1 MSRPGRTKSTDAD
14 GLSRVDRWE
23 RRTEWPL
30 AATALAFLLAFAWP
44 ILDESLDG
52 AWREV
57 CRYVDYGAWIVFV
70 LDYLVRLTL
79 AERRLHYASR
89 HVLDLLVLA
98 LPVLRPL
105 RLLRVIMLLRVI
117 NRRAAQSLRGRVAI
131 YVSATAA
138 LVVFCSALAEL
149 DAERHHHLA
158 TINTFGESLWWS
170 ITTMTTVGY
179 GDYRPVTTEGKFVA
193 AGLMLGGIALLG
205 VVTASIASWLIDAVR
220 EVEAESQAATRAD
233 IARLH
238 AELVALRV
246 ELAQVRGG
254 PDARA

>member
-1 MSRPGRTKSTDAD
+1 MSMAAAP
-14 GLSRVDRWE
+14 SRVARWE
-23 RRTEWPL
+23 QRTEWPL
-30 AATALAFLLAFAWP
+30 AFTALAFLGAFAWP

-57 CRYVDYGAWIVFV
+57 CRYVDYGAWIIFV
-70 LDYLVRLTL
+70 IDYVIRLGL

-105 RLLRVIMLLRVI
+105 RLLRVIMLIRVI
-117 NRRAAQSLRGRVAI
+117 NRRAAQSLRGRVVI
-131 YVSATAA
+131 YVSATVT

-149 DAERHHHLA
+149 DAERHHGD
-158 TINTFGESLWWS
+158 INTFGESLWWS

-179 GDYRPVTTEGKFVA
+179 GDYTPVTTEGKFVA

-233 IARLH
+233 MARLH
-238 AELVALRV
+238 DELAALRLELVQL
-246 ELAQVRGG
+246 RGG
-254 PDARA
+254 PAAPD